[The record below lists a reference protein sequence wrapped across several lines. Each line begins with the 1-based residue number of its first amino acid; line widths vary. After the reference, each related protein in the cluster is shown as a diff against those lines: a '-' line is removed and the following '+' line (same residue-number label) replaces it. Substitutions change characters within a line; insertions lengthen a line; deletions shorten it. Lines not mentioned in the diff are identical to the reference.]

1 MHSSEAENTLLKKE
15 ERDAWKS
22 TIYHSKQNSAKYH
35 SSEDISLS
43 IINIHVY
50 LNFVAYEAEFT
61 KERWTEF
68 SDRYRQT
75 LL

>member
-1 MHSSEAENTLLKKE
+1 M
-15 ERDAWKS
+15 
-22 TIYHSKQNSAKYH
+22 
-35 SSEDISLS
+35 
-43 IINIHVY
+43 Y

-61 KERWTEF
+61 KERRTEF